1 MVDLNKKNINK
12 DQSYSFSSEDTKD
25 DSGDYK
31 LKCFQ
36 SFSPEKNQDARL
48 IVQKAKTKVSTKI
61 KEKKEFQVNQNYDP
75 NSFSFQERDKK
86 KETGKFSLLELKK
99 SKDFSFKEVR
109 NNNCSENCGYSFVQD
124 LKGPI
129 YYSKG
134 KSGATFIAKISKVV
148 SKINRNVF
156 DKGMKYLY
164 RVPKDVPEIKFWN
177 QRFYYYSKFDEGI
190 KMDYESW
197 YSVTPEDLSYYIS
210 LLAGKDSV
218 CIDPFAGSGGNVIQ
232 FSKNCAKV
240 YAVDIDPVKIEI
252 LKNNCE
258 VYKCPN
264 NIEIYHHD
272 FLTLD
277 HPIKVIIYNLPY
289 FIF

>member
-1 MVDLNKKNINK
+1 MVDLNKKNM
-12 DQSYSFSSEDTKD
+12 T
-25 DSGDYK
+25 
-31 LKCFQ
+31 
-36 SFSPEKNQDARL
+36 
-48 IVQKAKTKVSTKI
+48 
-61 KEKKEFQVNQNYDP
+61 
-75 NSFSFQERDKK
+75 
-86 KETGKFSLLELKK
+86 
-99 SKDFSFKEVR
+99 KDFSFKEVR
-109 NNNCSENCGYSFVQD
+109 NNNFQENCGYSFVQD
-124 LKGPI
+124 IKGPI

-190 KMDYESW
+190 RMDYESW
-197 YSVTPEDLSYYIS
+197 YSVTPEDLAYYIS

-232 FSKNCAKV
+232 FSKNCSKV

-264 NIEIYHHD
+264 NIEIFHHD

-277 HPIKVIIYNLPY
+277 QPIKVIIINY
-289 FIF
+289 FIFFTLLLLGRLRLFVASLGWTRIQKF

>member
-1 MVDLNKKNINK
+1 MVDLNKKNI
-12 DQSYSFSSEDTKD
+12 T
-25 DSGDYK
+25 
-31 LKCFQ
+31 
-36 SFSPEKNQDARL
+36 
-48 IVQKAKTKVSTKI
+48 
-61 KEKKEFQVNQNYDP
+61 
-75 NSFSFQERDKK
+75 
-86 KETGKFSLLELKK
+86 
-99 SKDFSFKEVR
+99 KDFSFKEVR
-109 NNNCSENCGYSFVQD
+109 NNTLPENSGYSFVQD
-124 LKGPI
+124 IKGPI

-134 KSGATFIAKISKVV
+134 KTGATFIAKISKVV

-197 YSVTPEDLSYYIS
+197 YSVTPEDLAYYIS

-232 FSKNCAKV
+232 FSKNCSKV

-264 NIEIYHHD
+264 NIEIFHHD
-272 FLTLD
+272 FLTLEE
-277 HPIKVIIYNLPY
+277 PIKVIFIIYFK
-289 FIF
+289 FI